1 MVAPRAPSEPALNAD
16 TTPHRALAVR
26 FNNAAWDLLEQPTR
40 SPAEE
45 ARMLYLAG
53 AAFLHWQQAGGPLE
67 EQRARHLL
75 ASVHSS
81 LGQAALALHQAEDLA
96 ARSAAGLVGETPFDQ
111 ACVAE
116 AMVRALTL
124 TGRDSAD
131 WRARAEAAAAA
142 LSDEDRPFFLAM
154 MARP

>member
-1 MVAPRAPSEPALNAD
+1 LNPD

-40 SPAEE
+40 GPEE
-45 ARMLYLAG
+45 DARMLYLAG
-53 AAFLHWQQAGGPLE
+53 AAFLHWQQAGGALE

-75 ASVHSS
+75 ASVHGS
-81 LGQAALALHQAEDLA
+81 LGQAALAQHQAEALA
-96 ARSAAGLVGETPFDQ
+96 ARSAAGLPGETPFDG

-116 AMVRALTL
+116 AMVRALRL
-124 TGRDSAD
+124 AGRDTTD
-131 WRARAEAAAAA
+131 WQARAEAAAAA
-142 LSDEDRPFFLAM
+142 LSEEDRPFFVAM